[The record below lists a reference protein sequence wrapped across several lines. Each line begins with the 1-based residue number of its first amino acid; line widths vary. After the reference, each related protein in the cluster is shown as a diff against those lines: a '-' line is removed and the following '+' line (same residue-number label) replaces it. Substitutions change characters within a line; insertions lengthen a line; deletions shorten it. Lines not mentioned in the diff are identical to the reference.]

1 MNIALTLDIVRR
13 YTRPGQTIIDPF
25 LGNGG
30 TLVAL
35 LEGRGVIGIE
45 LERHHYESAVK
56 NARHLERLAAQLGKH
71 PHYSLWRGDS
81 REVIPALGPP
91 RAFADSAVT
100 SPAFGEMNSEH
111 AGGNVT
117 QRPNKDGVGF
127 EGGKEFFTYDRNA
140 QVATGSPP
148 FAESLSYHQQGS
160 GGEGWELLR
169 QGYTPEQI
177 KAMRQAGDPRV
188 LQARKAHSY
197 DGNAAA
203 VGSPPYADALNETPE
218 AAAKQR
224 ERVTEKI
231 ANGAVHSEGT
241 KWGRRGSWGGGM
253 AHRVTQGYE
262 GVLPD
267 VAAGSPPY
275 EDTLSRNRS
284 REPYAKDHPDLSK
297 EYGRTDPS
305 RSADGYGGAKA
316 QIGNMKLKDNSYQD
330 ACREIYA
337 ALYDA
342 ILPGGVLVLVT
353 GDYVRKD
360 KDGVSKVIDLAQ
372 ITIDLCVEA
381 GWTPLERWTGRKKRV
396 SFWRGYWAKKG
407 QPLLDYEMVLVF
419 CRGEKPAWDF
429 VELPPTGVTDDVEM
443 TPLF

>member
-25 LGNGG
+25 LGIGG

-35 LEGRGVIGIE
+35 LEGRGVVGIE
-45 LERHHYESAVK
+45 LERHHYESAKK
-56 NARHLERLAAQLGKH
+56 NADHLIRLAAQLGKH

-91 RAFADSAVT
+91 RAFADASVS
-100 SPAFGEMNSEH
+100 SPAFGEMNAEH

-117 QRPNKDGVGF
+117 QRPNKDGKGF
-127 EGGKEFFTYDRNA
+127 EGGKEYFTYDRNA
-140 QVATGSPP
+140 QVAAGSPP
-148 FAESLSYHQQGS
+148 FADTVSQHPSADDSEKRRERMQRAGVDTSVASNVGGPNAQG
-160 GGEGWELLR
+160 R
-169 QGYTPEQI
+169 TPQ
-177 KAMRQAGDPRV
+177 R
-188 LQARKAHSY
+188 Y
-197 DGNAAA
+197 DVAA
-203 VGSPPYADALNETPE
+203 GSPPYADALNETPE

-231 ANGAVHSEGT
+231 ANGAVHPEGT

-284 REPYAKDHPDLSK
+284 QEQYAKDHPDLSK

-305 RSADGYGGAKA
+305 RSADGYGGAQA

-330 ACREIYA
+330 ACRAIYA

-353 GDYVRKD
+353 GDYVRD
-360 KDGVSKVIDLAQ
+360 TQVVDLAQ

-381 GWTPLERWTGRKKRV
+381 GWTPLERWTGRKKRI
-396 SFWRGYWAKKG
+396 SFWRRYWAKKG
-407 QPLLDYEMVLVF
+407 HPQLDYEDVLVF
-419 CRGEKPAWDF
+419 CRGEKPAWEF
-429 VELPPTGVTDDVEM
+429 VELPPTGVTDDVQM
-443 TPLF
+443 APLF

>member
-25 LGNGG
+25 LGLGG

-35 LEGRGVIGIE
+35 LEGRAVLGIE

-56 NARHLERLAAQLGKH
+56 NAAHLLRLAGQLGKH
-71 PHYSLWRGDS
+71 PHYDLYNGDS
-81 REVIPALGPP
+81 RELLAGM
-91 RAFADSAVT
+91 AADSAVT

-127 EGGKEFFTYDRNA
+127 EGGKEYFTYDRNA
-140 QVATGSPP
+140 QVVA
-148 FAESLSYHQQGS
+148 
-160 GGEGWELLR
+160 
-169 QGYTPEQI
+169 
-177 KAMRQAGDPRV
+177 
-188 LQARKAHSY
+188 
-197 DGNAAA
+197 
-203 VGSPPYADALNETPE
+203 GSPPYADALNETPE

-231 ANGAVHSEGT
+231 ANGAVHPEGT

-284 REPYAKDHPDLSK
+284 QEQYAHDHPDLSK
-297 EYGRTDPS
+297 KYGRTDPS
-305 RSADGYGGAKA
+305 RSADGYGRAGA

-330 ACREIYA
+330 ACRQIYA

-381 GWTPLERWTGRKKRV
+381 GWTPLERWVGRKKRV

-407 QPLLDYEMVLVF
+407 QPLLDYEDVLVF
-419 CRGEKPAWDF
+419 CRGEKPAWEF
-429 VELPPTGVTDDVEM
+429 AELSPTGITDDVEM